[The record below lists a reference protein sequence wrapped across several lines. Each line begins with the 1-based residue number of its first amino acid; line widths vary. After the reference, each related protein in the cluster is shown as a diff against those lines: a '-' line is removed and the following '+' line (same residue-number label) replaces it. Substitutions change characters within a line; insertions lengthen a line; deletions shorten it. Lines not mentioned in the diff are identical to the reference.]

1 MIINNKKLNPIV
13 ISLTAL
19 SVAFLA
25 SIAIGPI
32 FITPDTLF
40 RILVS
45 TLPGTNIDP
54 FWPESFT
61 TILLS
66 VRLPH
71 AALIL
76 LTGAALGGSGAAYQG
91 VFRNPLADPY
101 LIGVASGAGLGAI
114 LAMSIHWPDNLLG
127 LYTIP
132 LAAFLGAISA
142 VILVYSVARLG
153 STLPTTSLILAG
165 VAISSF
171 ATSLTSFLMLRS
183 TQEIRR
189 ALGWLLGGGMMNG
202 WDPVLATLPYITIGL
217 LILITAG
224 HALNVLQF
232 GEEQATQLGLP
243 AEKVKAGIILVAS
256 MTTAAAVSFSGIIG
270 FIGLIV
276 PHIVRIFWGPD
287 YKKIIPLSI
296 FGGASALLIADI
308 IARTILNPQVLPV
321 GIITALAG
329 APFFL
334 WVLRRQKNQTFW

>member
-1 MIINNKKLNPIV
+1 MLNNIKLNPIV
-13 ISLTAL
+13 ISLAAL
-19 SVAFLA
+19 LVAFLG

-45 TLPGTNIDP
+45 KLPGTNIYP
-54 FWPESFT
+54 YWPESFN

-114 LAMSIHWPDNLLG
+114 LAMSIHWPDNLYG
-127 LYTIP
+127 MYTIP

-183 TQEIRR
+183 NQEIRR

-202 WDPVLATLPYITIGL
+202 WDPVFATLPYITIGL
-217 LILITAG
+217 LILVTAG

-243 AEKVKAGIILVAS
+243 AEKVKAGIILAAS

-276 PHIVRIFWGPD
+276 PHVVRIFWGPD
-287 YKKIIPLSI
+287 YQKIIPLSI